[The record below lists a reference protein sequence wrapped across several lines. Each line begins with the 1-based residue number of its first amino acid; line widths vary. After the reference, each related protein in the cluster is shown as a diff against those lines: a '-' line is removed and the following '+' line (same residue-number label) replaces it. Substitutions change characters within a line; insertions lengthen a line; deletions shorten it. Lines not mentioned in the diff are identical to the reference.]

1 MQLWEG
7 MSVLLESIHSTLCH
21 ILLAKKNMCYL
32 AVLIHDFSL
41 KNKLYLVYRLLLVR
55 LMTWF
60 VSFFS
65 SVSTFHTVA
74 EKEKSILLKFVL
86 RDGYRTEIS
95 FRSEQFLLVSNALLP
110 SVFPHSKHSWKS
122 SAEMLLCVFC
132 RTFSYMLHVA
142 KIGSFHETSVVL
154 GT

>member
-1 MQLWEG
+1 
-7 MSVLLESIHSTLCH
+7 MSVLLESIHSTLFVTFF
-21 ILLAKKNMCYL
+21 LQKKYVMCYL

-95 FRSEQFLLVSNALLP
+95 FRSEQFSLVSNALLP
-110 SVFPHSKHSWKS
+110 SVFPHSKHS
-122 SAEMLLCVFC
+122 
-132 RTFSYMLHVA
+132 
-142 KIGSFHETSVVL
+142 
-154 GT
+154 